1 MSYKVEIVES
11 SSKLVEL
18 ESSIGDQQP
27 TIEVLKEN
35 ETSIVITQDVAIL
48 PSDFNDDVKSIVSS
62 FLNEG
67 YGISITPSGSFLII
81 STSGLQPSGNYSLV
95 GHDHTSSDITDFN
108 SSVSGL
114 LPVKNII
121 SGSGI
126 NVLDVS
132 GIFTVAVTGQFGL
145 TSEQVDDRVSNLL
158 SSGYGINLS
167 YDDNNNLLTISTI
180 GLQPSGNYSI
190 IGHSHLSSDI
200 TDFILSAS
208 GAAPVQ
214 TVAGRIGNVVLSKSD
229 VGLNNVDNTSDL
241 NKPISNAVQSGLD
254 TKANSVHSHS
264 SSEITDFSSSVSG
277 LLPVKNI
284 LSGNGISVTSSG
296 SDFTVAATGQFGLTS
311 EQVDDRVSN
320 LLVAGNYVN
329 LNYNDLSDILTVS
342 VTGVQPSGN
351 YANSVHSHTSSDIT
365 DFNSAVSGLLPVKD
379 IVAGTGIA
387 VTSSSGLYTINSTVN
402 EVAQAVSL
410 VTTVFN
416 KTGSPIS
423 KMSAVYVNGGQG
435 DMPTVT
441 LAIATSDMTS
451 AGTYGL
457 AYETINNMSS
467 GKVIVFGVL
476 TGLNTDQF
484 NPTAPTGDV
493 NGTVLYLSPTTSG
506 LITKTKPS
514 APDHIVAIG
523 TIVRTHQNEGIIEVR
538 IQNGFELEELHNVAI
553 SGVTNGQFLQYNSIS
568 QLWIPSSSG
577 NFSTLQVNGT
587 GVSVSGHT
595 HTVSHITNFASG
607 VADTLSTTLVA
618 GQSIAFDYN
627 PSLDTLTIGSNG
639 LVSVLSL
646 GTLTGTN
653 AINAGVNNSIQTL
666 TLNGTAVTFTKGSN
680 WPATSTTSTD
690 TVLKITVSS
699 PTTITWT
706 IVTDWFNQPSA
717 GALAVGTHLFL
728 LRGVG
733 TTVVEGHYI
742 GAKTN

>member
-1 MSYKVEIVES
+1 M
-11 SSKLVEL
+11 
-18 ESSIGDQQP
+18 
-27 TIEVLKEN
+27 
-35 ETSIVITQDVAIL
+35 
-48 PSDFNDDVKSIVSS
+48 
-62 FLNEG
+62 
-67 YGISITPSGSFLII
+67 
-81 STSGLQPSGNYSLV
+81 
-95 GHDHTSSDITDFN
+95 
-108 SSVSGL
+108 
-114 LPVKNII
+114 
-121 SGSGI
+121 
-126 NVLDVS
+126 
-132 GIFTVAVTGQFGL
+132 
-145 TSEQVDDRVSNLL
+145 
-158 SSGYGINLS
+158 
-167 YDDNNNLLTISTI
+167 
-180 GLQPSGNYSI
+180 
-190 IGHSHLSSDI
+190 
-200 TDFILSAS
+200 
-208 GAAPVQ
+208 
-214 TVAGRIGNVVLSKSD
+214 
-229 VGLNNVDNTSDL
+229 
-241 NKPISNAVQSGLD
+241 
-254 TKANSVHSHS
+254 
-264 SSEITDFSSSVSG
+264 
-277 LLPVKNI
+277 
-284 LSGNGISVTSSG
+284 
-296 SDFTVAATGQFGLTS
+296 
-311 EQVDDRVSN
+311 
-320 LLVAGNYVN
+320 AGNYVN